1 MKVSSFQSNP
11 SRSGHR
17 SSELNSLQK
26 ATARRA
32 KTDARNAAQGTLTF
46 ELFRIVEQNLIDNSA
61 DFVTIYVGVNRFLL
75 NTNITIDQFM
85 HYVNQVGL
93 SRINRFIKRDFRTIL
108 VNFDQ
113 LKACNSFWVMQ
124 NPETSLNTLMNE
136 QQISRN
142 CKSAHRTMIYV
153 TKVI

>member
-1 MKVSSFQSNP
+1 MLELEINFGRANIKLLKVSSFQSNP

-32 KTDARNAAQGTLTF
+32 KTDARNAAQGEIISNFGTHTLT
-46 ELFRIVEQNLIDNSA
+46 DYSA

-85 HYVNQVGL
+85 HYVNQARL
-93 SRINRFIKRDFRTIL
+93 SRTNRYAVGAFL
-108 VNFDQ
+108 G
-113 LKACNSFWVMQ
+113 
-124 NPETSLNTLMNE
+124 
-136 QQISRN
+136 
-142 CKSAHRTMIYV
+142 Y
-153 TKVI
+153 